1 MSEASFVT
9 AIPSSLLVDS
19 VIIIRATMM
28 ACIAPMKANAATI
41 DKGWPEREKKNS
53 TTNVIIT
60 AKMAGIPNRDNRYPN
75 FPRGA
80 IEKYRATLSSIY
92 SMAKM
97 MMETINNMLIEMYAV
112 FAQLEIEKK
121 EKRQRE
127 GIASKK
133 DRGEWDDYGR
143 PAAIDYRQFAAAYA
157 QVKRGEIGPTDL
169 RRELG
174 LSHSTFYR
182 YRAQYLKNNP

>member
-28 ACIAPMKANAATI
+28 ACIAPMKATAATI

-75 FPRGA
+75 FPRGV
-80 IEKYRATLSSIY
+80 IEKCRATLSSIY

-97 MMETINNMLIEMYAV
+97 MMETINNMLI
-112 FAQLEIEKK
+112 AQLEIEKK

-133 DRGEWDDYGR
+133 NRGEWDDYGR
-143 PAAIDYRQFAAAYA
+143 PAAIDYKQFAAAYA
-157 QVKRGEIGPTDL
+157 RVKRGEIGPTNL

>member
-1 MSEASFVT
+1 
-9 AIPSSLLVDS
+9 
-19 VIIIRATMM
+19 
-28 ACIAPMKANAATI
+28 
-41 DKGWPEREKKNS
+41 
-53 TTNVIIT
+53 
-60 AKMAGIPNRDNRYPN
+60 
-75 FPRGA
+75 
-80 IEKYRATLSSIY
+80 
-92 SMAKM
+92 M

-143 PAAIDYRQFAAAYA
+143 PTAIDYKQFAAAYA
-157 QVKRGEIGPTDL
+157 RVKRGEIGPTDL